1 MTDTNTTLSP
11 EVATLLDAVDRA
23 PDAPAARDPLTA
35 ILLQP
40 AVRRLL
46 PILEERGALARWLPE
61 LAALRGVSQLPDHQM
76 DALDHSFQACASAPP
91 TVLSRWTAL
100 LHDTGKATTVVHT
113 PEGRTRFFGHE
124 LVGAELAAQL
134 LPRLGFAPDFVDAVS
149 RIIQLHLRPLSY
161 RPTWTD
167 GAVVRLQTEAGDL
180 WPALLVQCRADL
192 LGYAPERV
200 DRALANLDVLAAR
213 AARIA
218 NPPPPPPG
226 SPLDGYELQA
236 LFRRPP
242 GPWLRDVKTVLEDA
256 VRAGRLAPNDKAGA
270 AALARRIVEEC

>member
-1 MTDTNTTLSP
+1 MTDTDTTLSP

-40 AVRRLL
+40 TVRRLL
-46 PILEERGALARWLPE
+46 PILEQRGALARRLPE

-76 DALDHSFQACASAPP
+76 DALDHSFQACASAPS

-100 LHDTGKATTVVHT
+100 LHDIGKATTVVHT

-124 LVGAELAAQL
+124 LVGAELAAHL
-134 LPRLGFAPDFVDAVS
+134 LPRLGFAEDFVAAVS

-161 RPTWTD
+161 RPSWTD

-180 WPALLVQCRADL
+180 WPALLAQGRADL

-213 AARIA
+213 AERIA
-218 NPPPPPPG
+218 HPPLPPPG

-236 LFRRPP
+236 LFDRPP
-242 GPWLRDVKTVLEDA
+242 GPWLREVKAVLEDA
-256 VRAGRLAPNDKAGA
+256 VHAGHLSPDDKAGA
-270 AALARRIVEEC
+270 AALARHILEET

>member
-1 MTDTNTTLSP
+1 MTEPDTTLSS
-11 EVATLLDAVDRA
+11 EVATLLNAIDRA
-23 PDAPAARDPLTA
+23 LDPPTARDPLTA

-46 PILEERGALARWLPE
+46 PILEQRGALARWLPE

-124 LVGAELAAQL
+124 LVGAELAAHL
-134 LPRLGFAPDFVDAVS
+134 LPRLGFAEDFVAAVS
-149 RIIQLHLRPLSY
+149 RVIQLHLRPLSY
-161 RPTWTD
+161 RPSWTD

-180 WPALLVQCRADL
+180 WPALLAQCRADL

-213 AARIA
+213 AERIA
-218 NPPPPPPG
+218 HPPPPPPG

-236 LFRRPP
+236 LFGRPP
-242 GPWLRDVKTVLEDA
+242 GPWLREVKAVLEDA
-256 VRAGRLAPNDKAGA
+256 VLAGRLAPGDKASA
-270 AALARRIVEEC
+270 AALARRILEET